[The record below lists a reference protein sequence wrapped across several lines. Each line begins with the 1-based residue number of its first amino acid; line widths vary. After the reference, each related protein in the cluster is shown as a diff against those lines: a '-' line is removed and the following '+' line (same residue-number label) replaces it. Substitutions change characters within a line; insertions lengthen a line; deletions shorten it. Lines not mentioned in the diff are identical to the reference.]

1 MSKKEVERI
10 KALANYL
17 EVEEEDIE
25 VTYDST
31 DNLFTVK
38 SSGEEYLVVDEDE
51 AYELAKEDIRNLIDD
66 LGIES
71 FSEGFREWIYNNA
84 VDSDW
89 FEEALREMEY
99 NYVYD
104 IEEETYGQDK
114 YANRLI
120 EELVDAGILNDE
132 DLVPED
138 EEDEDSLLTYDGD
151 LDSLKEE
158 YVDYLVDR
166 AGDPIEYYVDN
177 FGSDSFTQVCEQ
189 NMLID
194 WDKVAEEC
202 IDVDGVAHFLSCYDG
217 VEHDLGDGLFAYRQ
231 N

>member
-1 MSKKEVERI
+1 MAREEERI

-51 AYELAKEDIRNLIDD
+51 AYELAKQD
-66 LGIES
+66 IES
-71 FSEGFREWIYNNA
+71 LVDDIGLDSFTLSFREWIYNNA
-84 VDSDW
+84 VDRDW
-89 FEEALREMEY
+89 FEDALRESQEY
-99 NYVYD
+99 YVND

-114 YANRLI
+114 FANRLI
-120 EELVDAGILNDE
+120 EELYENGFLTDADFSLDE
-132 DLVPED
+132 NGELDYMTLMPEV
-138 EEDEDSLLTYDGD
+138 D
-151 LDSLKEE
+151 LDQLKEE
-158 YVDYLVDR
+158 YVDYLVEN

-194 WDKVAEEC
+194 WDKVADEC
-202 IDVDGVAHFLSCYDG
+202 IDVDGVAHFLARYDG
-217 VEHDLGDGLFAYRQ
+217 IEHDLGDGLFAYRQ